1 VECARASCKAVL
13 TLWCVECGERSC
25 VCPFIYYCFT
35 CVSLMC
41 TISTTTAVRGVCVR
55 GVCGSLLTFVAVAL
69 TCDALSF
76 HFHHCYLL
84 LCVEWAM
91 PVADAGVCNASV
103 HFKFAVHTH

>member
-1 VECARASCKAVL
+1 MRAHHVSL
-13 TLWCVECGERSC
+13 RMRCGSWRDRSC
-25 VCPFIYYCFT
+25 VCPCMYCCT
-35 CVSLMC
+35 CVSLLC